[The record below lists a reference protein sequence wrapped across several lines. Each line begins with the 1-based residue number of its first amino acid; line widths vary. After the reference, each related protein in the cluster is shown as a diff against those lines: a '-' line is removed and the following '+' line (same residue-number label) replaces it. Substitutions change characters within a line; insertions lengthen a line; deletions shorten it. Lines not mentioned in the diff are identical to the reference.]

1 MDQNNREEVL
11 QLLSKVV
18 ELLSPEEKQRIYAQ
32 LQGKETIP
40 LSMFRNTCSGLEAL
54 VFYLKEV
61 HHRSVNEIATL
72 LNRKKT
78 TIYTS
83 YHNAQKKKAHISLN
97 HHILVP
103 LYFFSQ
109 RQYSVLE
116 ILVSY
121 LRDVERLS
129 VAQISQ
135 ELHKSPSTIK
145 TVYGRYKKKC

>member
-1 MDQNNREEVL
+1 M
-11 QLLSKVV
+11 
-18 ELLSPEEKQRIYAQ
+18 ELLSPEEKQRILAQ
-32 LQGKETIP
+32 LQGEETIP
-40 LSMFRNTCSGLEAL
+40 LSMFHNTCSGLEAL

-61 HHRSVNEIATL
+61 RKKSVKEIAAV

-83 YHNAQKKKAHISLN
+83 YHNAKRKNARINLP
-97 HHILVP
+97 HHIFIP

-116 ILVSY
+116 ILAYY
-121 LRDVERLS
+121 LRDVEHLS
-129 VAQISQ
+129 IMQASQ

-145 TVYGRYKKKC
+145 TVYGRYKKKCQQ